1 MRVNLS
7 SMPDPKT
14 LSSVSYENMRGGLNL
29 SDDPVRVGSTQ
40 SPDMLN
46 MWYRDGVLKKRA
58 GQRRMAE
65 PTAEGREE
73 GHVWA
78 YDKQFNGMIVY
89 LDGTAIRY
97 YDPKEDPITIQTV
110 EGTNIPE
117 GKTHGTFFAFDER
130 LYYKADGVYLRL
142 SYEGGTITCENIL
155 WETGDGYE
163 AGSVYEPIIAIN
175 RKADGTGGDLYQP
188 ENRINPRKQVWFD
201 VDDKSNNYYLP
212 DAGCKVV
219 KVQVGEDSVDT
230 SAGAWPYNLNGRL
243 ITAHLE
249 SAAEDSTENTYL
261 EFSAPLYVDETRW
274 SVKDWTSDTSKGW
287 NYLDNVVYSTFDIV
301 AGEDTVYKNGT
312 LLRKANDDPVP
323 TRLTARTID
332 TALGMCP
339 YTGYTDYFIL
349 DNGKKMNVFI
359 LGDEPALE
367 ENDDPNQKYTG
378 DANLVSYAPV
388 STEMHLKNYFLVSY
402 DYATATWSTEDWT
415 GKTDNGWHYG
425 KNCVYSTKNL
435 IGAIVYEIDVTGS
448 GTENKTYIYA
458 IKAGINTANHNQFWE
473 KSVQD
478 IALEAAAWLHDGE
491 NGSVDDWEIIWVSE
505 NDRYWVYH
513 VTKDEGGFYV
523 TDYNQEQNL
532 FRAKAFTQ
540 VTIHKADPLHP
551 TVKVISEP
559 GDYGHY
565 VSNIIYAGRDIVW
578 NTYYPGV
585 VIVPASTEPVSQYDS
600 YAQIALYRARR
611 DFPEANIT
619 GDYAIAVKD
628 GYITVYI
635 DTGMEIMS
643 YDVKTGEFKATGF
656 IAEGYTK
663 PAEEEVD
670 LDLSTAAVLSN
681 KLRVTYVKENPDA
694 LRAIADC
701 EYAVSFGGSDAVCV
715 VLGGCEAQP
724 NAIFWSGNGS
734 AGVDPTYFPMD
745 QYNLCGSYQDPV
757 TGFGKQQSSLI
768 VFQTSH
774 ISKASYSIDTIGQ
787 RKYINLSLNTINSE
801 RGCDCPWSI
810 ALCGNNL
817 AWMHSRHGVMYLKAT
832 TSAYENMVVVISENV
847 NGNSQRPGLKAL
859 LPKTSPHACVGMEDG
874 QRYYAFVGEEL
885 YVWDYSIYA
894 VADGIDLLSWSRH
907 KGFSVAAATEA
918 DTGKLWMFDAD
929 GGISLMDEE
938 TDTDFGEKIPCHYAT
953 PLTNF
958 GGYYKL
964 RNIVKLVL
972 GIRSKRGGTVLL
984 RYGGEGQEGR
994 QKIDL
999 NKSETITP
1007 VILKPRGLRV
1017 HHFQVKIES
1026 NGTDGGIEIS
1036 SVVLLHTAAGVTR

>member
-73 GHVWA
+73 GHVWV

-110 EGTNIPE
+110 EGTKIPE

-130 LYYKADGVYLRL
+130 LYYKAEGVYLRL
-142 SYEGGTITCENIL
+142 SYEDGIITCENIL

-249 SAAEDSTENTYL
+249 SATEDSTENTYL
-261 EFSAPLYVDETRW
+261 EFSAPLYVDEEQW
-274 SVKDWTSDTSKGW
+274 SAKDWTSETSKGW
-287 NYLDNVVYSTFDIV
+287 NYFDNVVYSTFDIV
-301 AGEDTVYKNGT
+301 GGRDTVYKNGT
-312 LLRKANDDPVP
+312 LMMPASTDDIPAI
-323 TRLTARTID
+323 LTEGHLK
-332 TALGMCP
+332 TALRMCP
-339 YTGYTDYFIL
+339 YTGYTNYFVL
-349 DNGKKMNVFI
+349 DNGEKMNVFL
-359 LGDEPALE
+359 LGDEAALE
-367 ENDDPNQKYTG
+367 RNDDPNQTYSG
-378 DANLVSYAPV
+378 DANLVKYAPV
-388 STEMHLKNYFLVSY
+388 STEMWLKNYFLVTY
-402 DYATATWSTEDWT
+402 DYATATFSTEDWT
-415 GKTDNGWHYG
+415 GKTDRGWHYAR
-425 KNCVYSTKNL
+425 NCVYSTIDL
-435 IGAIVYEIDVTGS
+435 IGAIAYEVDVTGGETGKKS
-448 GTENKTYIYA
+448 YMYA
-458 IKAGINTANHNQFWE
+458 IEKGTNYANPNQFSST
-473 KSVQD
+473 SVHELA
-478 IALEAAAWLHDGE
+478 INAAMWLHDGE
-491 NGSVDDWEIIWVSE
+491 NGNPDDWKIIWISE
-505 NDRYWVYH
+505 NDSYWVYH
-513 VTKDEGGFYV
+513 VTKEDGGFHV
-523 TDYNQEQNL
+523 TSYDEKTGA
-532 FRAKAFTQ
+532 FKAMGFTQ
-540 VTIHKADPLHP
+540 VTIPKKDPLHMS
-551 TVKVISEP
+551 VKIITEP
-559 GDYGHY
+559 GPYGY
-565 VSNIIYAGRDIVW
+565 ELSNTVYAGRDIIW
-578 NTYYPGV
+578 NTAYPGG
-585 VIVPASTEPVSQYDS
+585 VIVPASDGTSEYDS

-611 DFPEANIT
+611 DYPDANIT
-619 GDYAIAVKD
+619 GDYAIAVN
-628 GYITVYI
+628 GNYITVYI
-635 DTGMEIMS
+635 DTGMEVMS
-643 YDVKTGEFKATGF
+643 YDVETGEFKATGF
-656 IAEGYTK
+656 ITEGYIK
-663 PAEEEVD
+663 PAEDAVNVD
-670 LDLSTAAVLSN
+670 TTTAATMSN

-715 VLGGCEAQP
+715 VLGGCGAQP

-745 QYNLCGSYQDPV
+745 QFNLCGTYQDPV

-859 LPKTSPHACVGMEDG
+859 LPETSPHACVGMEDG

-885 YVWDYSIYA
+885 FVWDYSIYA

-929 GGISLMDEE
+929 GGIALMDEDA
-938 TDTDFGEKIPCHYAT
+938 DTDFGELIPLRYTT
-953 PLTNF
+953 PLEGF
-958 GGYYKL
+958 GGYYRL
-964 RNIVKLVL
+964 RNIMKVVL
-972 GIRSKRGGTVLL
+972 GIRSRRGGAILIH
-984 RYGGEGQEGR
+984 YGGEGQEGR

-1036 SVVLLHTAAGVTR
+1036 SLVLLHTAAGATR